1 MSSSR
6 KASMSASIGGVEKEK
21 SAGTGG
27 GSERAG
33 TSSSKAYSSH
43 LAVQTDATKYRGKYK
58 ELKKKVRQIE
68 IVSLNV
74 EVEERRSLKLSF
86 FAFFR
91 YRRMISC
98 TSRRCE
104 SSETSSE

>member
-1 MSSSR
+1 MST
-6 KASMSASIGGVEKEK
+6 SIGGVEKEK

-68 IVSLNV
+68 MVSLGCRKIRGGGV
-74 EVEERRSLKLSF
+74 CTTTEAC
-86 FAFFR
+86 FAFLS
-91 YRRMISC
+91 YRKTINY
-98 TSRRCE
+98 TLRRCE
-104 SSETSSE
+104 SSGTFSE